1 MISSIVFTQKLVILV
16 FTALVTVCSTCSRVA
31 LQLRTL
37 QRQATYVCCVE
48 NDMKQIAVELHEQA
62 SHCFSFHFSA
72 SSHKNPGLLVPH
84 YIEENKLAAT
94 IIQVNV
100 INI

>member
-1 MISSIVFTQKLVILV
+1 MMSSIVFTQKLVILV
-16 FTALVTVCSTCSRVA
+16 FTALVTVCSRVA

-37 QRQATYVCCVE
+37 QRQATYLCCVE
-48 NDMKQIAVELHEQA
+48 NDMKQIALKLNEQA

-84 YIEENKLAAT
+84 YIEKNKLAST